1 MSARVSAKR
10 KAGFG
15 FLWSRYLNLKIGR
28 MFNHRIHNFSAGP
41 AAIPLAVLQKAKDE
55 FLNFEGT
62 GMSIMEMSHRSKEFE
77 AVLARAI
84 DGVKQVLGVPD
95 DYAILFIQGGASMQ
109 FTMVPMNLAL
119 PGKKIDLIQTGAWT
133 QKAHKEAKRH
143 ADVNVVATTE
153 SENFMRLPRAD
164 ELKFTPDAAYVH
176 MCSNNTIF
184 GTEYN
189 ALPDTKGVPIVSDM
203 SSNIASREIDVSKHG
218 LIFAGAQKN
227 LGPSGVTLVIV
238 RKDLAERADKNLPS
252 MLQYRTYIA
261 ENSMYNTPPTF
272 GIYMLALT
280 MEHIKETG
288 GLKATEARNIAKA
301 TALYDAIDG
310 SNGYYRCPV
319 NKADRSRMNVNYRI
333 YTGDEANEALEKQ
346 FVSEA
351 EKAGLSGLKGHRSVG
366 GLRASIYNAVEQNSI
381 NELIKF
387 MNDFARKN
395 A

>member
-1 MSARVSAKR
+1 MWPACLS
-10 KAGFG
+10 
-15 FLWSRYLNLKIGR
+15 LKIGR

-55 FLNFEGT
+55 FLNFQGT

-109 FTMVPMNLAL
+109 FSMVPMNLSV
-119 PGKKIDLIQTGAWT
+119 PGKKIDIIQTGAWT
-133 QKAHKEAKRH
+133 QKAEKEAKKH
-143 ADVNVVATTE
+143 TEVNIAASTE
-153 SENFMRLPRAD
+153 SENFMRLPKP
-164 ELKFTPDAAYVH
+164 EEIKLTPDAAYVH

-189 ALPDTKGVPIVSDM
+189 WLPDTKGVPLISDM
-203 SSNIASREIDVSKHG
+203 SSNIASREIDVSKYG

-227 LGPSGVTLVIV
+227 LGPSGVTLVIM
-238 RKDLAERADKNLPS
+238 RKDLAERADKKLPS
-252 MLQYRTYIA
+252 MMQYRTYIA
-261 ENSMYNTPPTF
+261 ENSLYNTPPTF

-288 GLKATEARNIAKA
+288 GLKATEARNVAKA

-319 NKADRSRMNVNYRI
+319 NKADRSRMNVNFRI
-333 YTGDEANEALEKQ
+333 YKGDEASEALEKQ
-346 FVSEA
+346 FVGEA

-381 NELIKF
+381 NALIQF
-387 MNDFARKN
+387 MQDFARKN
-395 A
+395 G

>member
-1 MSARVSAKR
+1 
-10 KAGFG
+10 
-15 FLWSRYLNLKIGR
+15 

-41 AAIPLAVLQKAKDE
+41 AAIPLPVLKKAQEE
-55 FLNFEGT
+55 FLNFQGT

-84 DGVKQVLGVPD
+84 DGVKTTLGVPD

-109 FTMVPMNLAL
+109 FSMVPMNLAL

-133 QKAHKEAKRH
+133 QKAEKEAKKH
-143 ADVNVVATTE
+143 AEVNIAATTE
-153 SENFMRLPRAD
+153 SENFMRLPKP
-164 ELKFTPDAAYVH
+164 EEIKLTPDASYVH

-189 ALPDTKGVPIVSDM
+189 WLPDTKGVPLVSDM
-203 SSNIASREIDVSKHG
+203 SSNIASREIDVSKYG

-227 LGPSGVTLVIV
+227 LGPSGITLVII
-238 RKDLAERADKNLPS
+238 RKDLAERADKKLPT

-261 ENSMYNTPPTF
+261 ENSLYNTPPTF

-301 TALYDAIDG
+301 NTLYEAIDNSG
-310 SNGYYRCPV
+310 GFYRCPV

-333 YTGDEANEALEKQ
+333 YKNDQPDEALEKQ
-346 FVSEA
+346 FVTEA

-366 GLRASIYNAVEQNSI
+366 GLRASIYNAIEQSSI
-381 NELIKF
+381 NELVRF
-387 MNDFARKN
+387 MQDFSRKN
-395 A
+395 G

>member
-1 MSARVSAKR
+1 MFGVPVYHRETRLAFTARLCPI
-10 KAGFG
+10 F
-15 FLWSRYLNLKIGR
+15 GR

-41 AAIPLAVLQKAKDE
+41 AAIPLPVLKKAQEE
-55 FLNFEGT
+55 FLNFQGT

-84 DGVKQVLGVPD
+84 DGVKSVLGVPD
-95 DYAILFIQGGASMQ
+95 DYAILFIQGGASLQ
-109 FTMVPMNLAL
+109 FSMVPMNLAL

-133 QKAHKEAKRH
+133 QKAEKEAKKVGE
-143 ADVNVVATTE
+143 VNIVATTE
-153 SENFMRLPRAD
+153 SENFMRLPRTD
-164 ELKFTPDAAYVH
+164 ELKFSADAAYVH

-189 ALPDTKGVPIVSDM
+189 SLPDTKGVPIVADM
-203 SSNIASREIDVSKHG
+203 SSNIASREIDVAKYG

-227 LGPSGVTLVIV
+227 LGPSGVTLVIM
-238 RKDLAERADKNLPS
+238 KKELAGRADKKLPS

-261 ENSMYNTPPTF
+261 ENSLYNTPPTF

-280 MEHIKETG
+280 MEHIQETG

-301 TALYDAIDG
+301 QTLYDAIDNSAG
-310 SNGYYRCPV
+310 FYRCPV

-333 YTGDEANEALEKQ
+333 YKNDVADEALEKQ
-346 FVSEA
+346 FVNEA

-381 NELIKF
+381 NELVKF
-387 MNDFARKN
+387 MQDFARKN
-395 A
+395 G

>member
-1 MSARVSAKR
+1 MWSACLSYKFR
-10 KAGFG
+10 
-15 FLWSRYLNLKIGR
+15 R

-41 AAIPLAVLQKAKDE
+41 AAIPLPVLKKAQEE
-55 FLNFEGT
+55 FLNFQGT

-84 DGVKQVLGVPD
+84 DGVKTTLGVPD

-109 FTMVPMNLAL
+109 FSMVPMNLAL

-133 QKAHKEAKRH
+133 QKAEKEAKKH
-143 ADVNVVATTE
+143 AEVNIAATTE
-153 SENFMRLPRAD
+153 SENFMRLPKP
-164 ELKFTPDAAYVH
+164 EEIKLTPDASYVH

-184 GTEYN
+184 GTEYSWV
-189 ALPDTKGVPIVSDM
+189 PDTKGVPLVSDM
-203 SSNIASREIDVSKHG
+203 SSNIASREIDVSKYG

-227 LGPSGVTLVIV
+227 LGPSGITLVII
-238 RKDLAERADKNLPS
+238 RKDLAERADKKLPT

-261 ENSMYNTPPTF
+261 ENSLYNTPPTF

-301 TALYDAIDG
+301 NTLYEAIDNSG
-310 SNGYYRCPV
+310 GFYRCPV

-333 YTGDEANEALEKQ
+333 YKSDQPDEALEKQ

-351 EKAGLSGLKGHRSVG
+351 EKAGFSGLKGHRSVG
-366 GLRASIYNAVEQNSI
+366 GLRASIYNAIEQNSI
-381 NELIKF
+381 NELVKF
-387 MNDFARKN
+387 MQDFSRKN
-395 A
+395 G

>member
-1 MSARVSAKR
+1 
-10 KAGFG
+10 
-15 FLWSRYLNLKIGR
+15 
-28 MFNHRIHNFSAGP
+28 MFEHRIHNFSAGP
-41 AAIPLAVLQKAKDE
+41 AAIPLPVLKKAQGE
-55 FLNFEGT
+55 FLNFQGT

-84 DGVKQVLGVPD
+84 AGVKNVLGVPD

-109 FTMVPMNLAL
+109 FTMVPMNLVL

-133 QKAHKEAKRH
+133 QKAYKEAKRH
-143 ADVNVVATTE
+143 ADVNIVATTE
-153 SENFMRLPRAD
+153 SVNFMRLPRAD

-189 ALPDTKGVPIVSDM
+189 TLPETKGVPIVSDM

-280 MEHIKETG
+280 MEHIAETG

-301 TALYDAIDG
+301 TTLYEAIDG

-319 NKADRSRMNVNYRI
+319 NTADRSRMNVNFRI
-333 YTGDEANEALEKQ
+333 YKGNDASEALEKQ
-346 FVSEA
+346 FVNEA
-351 EKAGLSGLKGHRSVG
+351 EAAGFTGLKGHRSVG
-366 GLRASIYNAVEQNSI
+366 GLRASIYNAVDQNSI
-381 NELIKF
+381 NELVKF
-387 MNDFARKN
+387 MQDFARKN
-395 A
+395 G